1 MSTTQEKI
9 KVMLAFVNG
18 EPLQIKN
25 YSSGNWINFDG
36 QEPLW
41 DWVDFDYR
49 IKPTPVECWVWQ
61 FESGGIGSAF
71 HTKESAEKIRADNP
85 CDGRLMHM
93 REVV

>member
-9 KVMLAFVNG
+9 AVMQAYVDGVAVQVLDSHGWNDLG
-18 EPLQIKN
+18 I
-25 YSSGNWINFDG
+25 GNPMWN
-36 QEPLW
+36 W
-41 DWVDFDYR
+41 DVFDYR

-93 REVV
+93 REII